1 MTLNAVLVTSSGE
14 KSVLKQLC
22 YFQLIL
28 SLFKGAAP
36 WTEHGPHH
44 DVNFPMS
51 PCA

>member
-1 MTLNAVLVTSSGE
+1 MTLNAVLVTSSGG

-36 WTEHGPHH
+36 GRNTDHI
-44 DVNFPMS
+44 MM
-51 PCA
+51 